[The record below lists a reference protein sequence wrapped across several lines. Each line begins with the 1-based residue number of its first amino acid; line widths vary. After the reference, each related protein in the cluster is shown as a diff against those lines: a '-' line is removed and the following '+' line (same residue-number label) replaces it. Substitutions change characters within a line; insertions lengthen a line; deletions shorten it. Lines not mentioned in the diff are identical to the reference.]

1 MKSLVIFALIGCA
14 FSAPQ
19 FATHHLGLSAVHQP
33 VLQTVVQQVPLTKTV
48 HYEVKPQVVGYSQ
61 QILKPAIAT
70 HSFAAPLAVAAPVAV
85 AQPAAVVETR
95 SAVVAAPQPVAY
107 YPGYATFSGVAAPA
121 PLAVA
126 APAPILVK
134 DEAALYEPLVTKEK
148 VLAPVRSHQVIT
160 PQVTHVQPEVT
171 VRKVITDVPVQQVVG
186 VNQPIIN
193 QVQQLAP
200 VHQVTQFAP
209 AFQQHVQAFPGLQ
222 FAPAGQ
228 VIAAGEPQIISA

>member
-95 SAVVAAPQPVAY
+95 SAVVAAPQPVA
-107 YPGYATFSGVAAPA
+107 VAAPA